1 MFLQELEE
9 DDELRQTINLYKAG
23 ENQPQVSRNHDDMND
38 EDEDDDEDAPEI
50 GIDELL
56 DELDD
61 MTLDDTPMN

>member
-1 MFLQELEE
+1 
-9 DDELRQTINLYKAG
+9 
-23 ENQPQVSRNHDDMND
+23 MND

>member
-1 MFLQELEE
+1 MTKM
-9 DDELRQTINLYKAG
+9 R
-23 ENQPQVSRNHDDMND
+23 
-38 EDEDDDEDAPEI
+38 DDDEDAPEI

>member
-1 MFLQELEE
+1 
-9 DDELRQTINLYKAG
+9 
-23 ENQPQVSRNHDDMND
+23 MND
-38 EDEDDDEDAPEI
+38 EDEYDDEDAPEI